1 MAFCNVGRLTHVALA
16 AGGPGSCQITGG
28 WFHSRGWP
36 AADAYKVAWRVLIPG
51 ESGILDPA
59 AGEPA
64 RFMGDLDLK
73 GL

>member
-1 MAFCNVGRLTHVALA
+1 MGRLTHVALVA
-16 AGGPGSCQITGG
+16 WGPGSCPVMGDGSISLGG
-28 WFHSRGWP
+28 P
-36 AADAYKVAWRVLIPG
+36 AADTYEFAWRVLIPG
-51 ESGILDPA
+51 ERGILDPA